1 MDNSNYFSIN
11 NLDEL
16 SGIADHLSFA
26 EQLIDKYS
34 NKVTEVGNWS
44 IFKEQVMQIRKKQND
59 KKLNLS
65 IIGEFSTGKST
76 FINALLGKELL
87 VSSAM
92 QGTTVASTIID
103 YSNHYKICIQ
113 YLDYKDHREEFSFSN
128 FEDMRDKLN
137 HYTTEETIAKQLAS
151 VHVSLPAKVVKNNF
165 RIIDTP
171 GTNVTEAWH
180 ESVTIRTIK
189 EMSDLS
195 IILVS
200 AEKPAPD
207 TMLYFVQNHLS
218 SILPQCIFV
227 VTKLDSIR
235 PKERQGLLDYIKI
248 KLEGELELENAV
260 VLPYASLMVLEE
272 ALLEDSGR
280 TKKEDTILLEQ
291 SHNTE
296 KKLFE
301 HMATQRAIAQTKKL
315 TRLIDTMYQSI
326 SMQMGQIADNYEKKL
341 SLLER
346 TKQTNLEVFVRKEK
360 EKQFRYF
367 DEKTKEMQD
376 QIEDKLYGMAESA
389 KLQILSN
396 LDKKTSIDSL
406 KDYINGTLSRD
417 CSTNARIMVS
427 AAEDYYGPIQ
437 EEFKREMKS
446 FEKAFQKLY
455 KTLNI
460 LPINMSQA
468 KYNLPASIQV
478 ETANLTSAANYI
490 AEELSSENK
499 AFFGGAAAGAAIG
512 TMLFPGIGTLIGGF
526 VGLVGGAA
534 VAPDTDKV
542 RDNCKEKLLL
552 QLNSYYNLVF
562 DNAVSAVEH
571 YISQI
576 KDCLSDEIDK
586 YLKTYHQEVEKQI
599 KENRNQKESV
609 VAKVNDLKR
618 DMSYIQT
625 RKTQLNSVMDQL
637 NFLGKRRIYE

>member
-1 MDNSNYFSIN
+1 MLNSGEI
-11 NLDEL
+11 
-16 SGIADHLSFA
+16 
-26 EQLIDKYS
+26 
-34 NKVTEVGNWS
+34 
-44 IFKEQVMQIRKKQND
+44 
-59 KKLNLS
+59 S

-76 FINALLGKELL
+76 FINALLRKELL

-113 YLDYKDHREEFSFSN
+113 YLDCREEKFSFSN
-128 FEDMRDKLN
+128 FEDMKDKLN
-137 HYTTEETIAKQLAS
+137 HYTTEEAIAKQLAS

-195 IILVS
+195 IILIS
-200 AEKPAPD
+200 AEKPVPD
-207 TMLYFVQNHLS
+207 TMLHFVQNHLS
-218 SILPQCIFV
+218 SILPQCVFV

-280 TKKEDTILLEQ
+280 FKKEDTILLEQ

-301 HMATQRAIAQTKKL
+301 HMATQRVIAQTKKL

-326 SMQMGQIADNYEKKL
+326 SMQMREIADNYEKKL

-367 DEKTKEMQD
+367 DEKTKEMQE

-396 LDKKTSIDSL
+396 LDGKTSIDSL
-406 KDYINGTLSRD
+406 KDYINGTLSKD

-427 AAEDYYGPIQ
+427 VAENYYGPIQ

-446 FEKAFQKLY
+446 FEQSFRKLY

-460 LPINMSQA
+460 LPINMSQS

-499 AFFGGAAAGAAIG
+499 AFLGGAAAGAAIG

-552 QLNSYYNLVF
+552 QLNSYYNSVF
-562 DNAVSAVEH
+562 DNAISAVEH
-571 YISQI
+571 YIIQI
-576 KDCLSDEIDK
+576 KGCLSDEIDR

-609 VAKVNDLKR
+609 VAKVNDLKT

-625 RKTQLNSVMDQL
+625 RKAQLNSVMDQL